1 MGLGK
6 WILGGLGFT
15 LGGPL
20 GAIIGWLIGSMFEGD
35 SKAIPEGGERQT
47 ANGSRRP
54 TPNDLRI
61 SILVLIS
68 CVLKADGHVRKT
80 ELNVVKRFLLQNY
93 GERGGNEALQILKK
107 LLEQQIDYVAIA
119 QQMSLFVNYSTRLS
133 ILHLL
138 LDLAHADQEYS
149 SQEERVIQRIATAL
163 GISQS
168 DYLSHLALYGKQK
181 DPNWA
186 YQALEIEPSAT
197 DDEVKKAYRRMA
209 MKYHPD
215 KVANATEELKQ
226 KATEKFRAI
235 NEAYEHIK
243 TLRGIS

>member
-1 MGLGK
+1 M
-6 WILGGLGFT
+6 GFT

-20 GAIIGWLIGSMFEGD
+20 GAIIGWLIGSMFEGSSQPIRD
-35 SKAIPEGGERQT
+35 NTHSSQRT
-47 ANGSRRP
+47 NRP
-54 TPNDLRI
+54 TQNDLRI

-68 CVLKADGHVRKT
+68 CVLKADGHVRKS
-80 ELNVVKRFLLQNY
+80 ELAVVKKFLLQNY
-93 GERGGNEALQILKK
+93 GEEEGHEALQVLKK
-107 LLEQQIDYVAIA
+107 LLEKNIDYVAIA
-119 QQMSLFVNYSTRLS
+119 QQMSLYVNYSTRLS

-138 LDLAHADQEYS
+138 LDLAHADQVYS
-149 SQEERVIQRIATAL
+149 SQEEYVIQRIATAL
-163 GISQS
+163 GVSQA

-197 DDEVKKAYRRMA
+197 DDEIKKAYRRMA

-215 KVANATEELKQ
+215 KVANATDELKQ

-235 NEAYEHIK
+235 NEAYEYIK
-243 TLRGIS
+243 TLRGLN